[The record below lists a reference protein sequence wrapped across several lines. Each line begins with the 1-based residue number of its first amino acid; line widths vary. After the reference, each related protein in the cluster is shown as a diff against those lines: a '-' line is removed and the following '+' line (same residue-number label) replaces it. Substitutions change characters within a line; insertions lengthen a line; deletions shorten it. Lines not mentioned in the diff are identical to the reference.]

1 MESLD
6 PLDSSETS
14 SGGDARG
21 LIRRRGY
28 HGVALA
34 RVPAIAAACS
44 ILLALLFV
52 LCACDAG
59 VATAPAATAAAN
71 ESGATATTPPTRTP
85 ISAKAGTLSFHTEG
99 TLWRKAGDAAYTASA
114 EEDVFAWSTE
124 VIEGPFEFSA
134 DVESDWDNYGE
145 AMVVVYGDGEG
156 WSPGCL
162 IFNLTGYWQGIRAHS
177 IYDPETEWVADIERR
192 LPASDSYRMTIQV
205 TDREARLYVDE
216 ALVLSAPLQP
226 EHNRE
231 GYIGLVKYAGS
242 APVTFSNIGFQD
254 QRQAAT
260 GKTTGSAVAQA
271 VSPTNTARPTRTTAP
286 TRTAQPTHTPQSTRT
301 PTIVPSP
308 TLTPPPTDTPA
319 PTDTPLP
326 PFRPP
331 TGMLADKAPGGL
343 GELLIKNG
351 TDSDALVILT
361 GMDEQAVKTAFIRAA
376 ESLNMTGIHDGTYLL
391 FYSKGDAFSAETYR
405 FTQNATYQRMDT
417 TIPFETTATQYT
429 IWEVTLYG
437 VAGGTV
443 GSERVDPADFP

>member
-6 PLDSSETS
+6 PLADSETS
-14 SGGDARG
+14 SGGDARS
-21 LIRRRGY
+21 LVRSRRHHWAG
-28 HGVALA
+28 LA
-34 RVPAIAAACS
+34 RVPVITAACS

-59 VATAPAATAAAN
+59 VETAPAATAAV
-71 ESGATATTPPTRTP
+71 EERGATATTPSTRTP
-85 ISAKAGTLSFHTEG
+85 IPAKAGTLSFRTEG
-99 TLWRKAGDAAYTASA
+99 TLWRKAGDAAYEASA

-134 DVESDWDNYGE
+134 DVESDWDSYGE

-162 IFNLTGYWQGIRAHS
+162 IFNVTGYWQGIRAHS
-177 IYDPETEWVADIERR
+177 IYDPAVEWVAQNEQR

-205 TDREARLYVDE
+205 TDREAQLYVDE
-216 ALVLSAPLQP
+216 ALVLSVPLQP

-231 GYIGLVKYAGS
+231 GYIGLLKYAGS
-242 APVTFSNIGFQD
+242 APVTFRNIVFQD
-254 QRQAAT
+254 QRQAAA

-271 VSPTNTARPTRTTAP
+271 VSPTNTVRPTRTP
-286 TRTAQPTHTPQSTRT
+286 PLTHTPRPPAT

-351 TDSDALVILT
+351 TDSDALAILT

-376 ESLNMTGIHDGTYLL
+376 ESFNMTGIHDGTYLL
-391 FYSKGDAFSAETYR
+391 FYSKGDAFSEETYR

-417 TIPFETTATQYT
+417 AIPFETTATQYT

-443 GSERVDPADFP
+443 GSERVDPEDFP